1 MGFATVVGGS
11 RATAPSTG
19 ILASDLAVGSTVKL
33 LESGSAV
40 EYLVVHQGLP
50 SSIYDDSCNG
60 CWLLRKDIYESRAW
74 HSSNVNDYANSTI
87 HSYLN
92 STFLGLLDSNAQ
104 SAVKQVKI
112 PYRAGSGY
120 DETVTSGAS
129 GLSTKIFLL
138 SATEVG
144 LTGTGYAPTNEG
156 ATLSYFSGTATSG
169 ADTKRVAYLNGSAAY
184 WWLRSPYC
192 DSYYGS
198 ERALYVFSNGFWSSY
213 GGCSSSG
220 GIRPA
225 LILPSNALFDA
236 DTMIL
241 KGVA

>member
-1 MGFATVVGGS
+1 MGFATVAGGS
-11 RATAPSTG
+11 RATAPITG

-40 EYLVVHQGLP
+40 EYLVVNQGLP

-60 CWLLRKDIYESRAW
+60 CWLLRKDCYESRAW
-74 HSSNVNDYANSTI
+74 HISNANDYANSTI

-92 STFLGLLDSNAQ
+92 GTFLGLLDSNTQA
-104 SAVKQVKI
+104 AVKQAKI

-120 DETVTSGAS
+120 STTVTSGSS

-144 LTGTGYAPTNEG
+144 LTGTEYNPTNEG
-156 ATLSYFSGTATSG
+156 ATLSYFSGTDTSG
-169 ADTKRVAYLNGSAAY
+169 EDTKRVAYLNGSATI

-192 DSYYGS
+192 Y
-198 ERALYVFSNGFWSSY
+198 SSY
-213 GGCSSSG
+213 GSGFSLRVYTNGRWSSG
-220 GIRPA
+220 NCSNSCGIRPA
-225 LILPSNALFDA
+225 LVLPHTTKIDSNNN
-236 DTMIL
+236 II
-241 KGVA
+241 G